1 MNERMRSQ
9 FKHILSRNQHFRHAV
24 IGESPVDVLIRL
36 AEEAVA
42 EYRKFIALIESV
54 ERDENYFI
62 DEDE

>member
-9 FKHILSRNQHFRHAV
+9 FRHVLSRNQHFRHAV

-36 AEEAVA
+36 AGEAMA
-42 EYRKFIALIESV
+42 EYQRFIDVVESV
-54 ERDENYFI
+54 ERDENYFF